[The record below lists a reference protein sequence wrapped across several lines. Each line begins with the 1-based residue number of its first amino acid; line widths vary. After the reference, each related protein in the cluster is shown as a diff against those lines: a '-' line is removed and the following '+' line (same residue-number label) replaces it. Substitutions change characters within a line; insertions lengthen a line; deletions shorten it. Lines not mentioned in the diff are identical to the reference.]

1 MDKAGGLYQD
11 ASFQNRPNRHT
22 CPKRSNM
29 NSLIEIPRS
38 LTPEKVMEDFRKH
51 GVELDYEQAVQY
63 LDLIYFLASVVVD
76 QNFK

>member
-1 MDKAGGLYQD
+1 
-11 ASFQNRPNRHT
+11 
-22 CPKRSNM
+22 
-29 NSLIEIPRS
+29 
-38 LTPEKVMEDFRKH
+38 MEDFRKH